1 MIYAYRTE
9 IGRRKTNQD
18 YFFTPEGNDRPVV
31 IVADGMGGHRAG
43 NVASLV
49 AVDSIHEYVESSEQK
64 RPLIMLQHAVSYA
77 NQRIYEIASTDE
89 ECAGMGTT
97 VVIAYAEEEKF
108 TFANVGDSRIYLFD
122 GQQLRQ
128 LTRDH
133 SLVEELV
140 QSGVITRRQAAMH
153 PQKNILTRA
162 VGTSQYVKADT
173 GTIRWNRG
181 DVLMLCS
188 DGLHGSVPKE
198 DMENILKNHSDL
210 LEACD
215 VLTETAL
222 DNGSSDNITVVLVKN
237 TEAGYDR

>member
-18 YFFTPEGNDRPVV
+18 YFFTPEENDRPVV

-49 AVDSIHEYVESSEQK
+49 AVDSIHEYIESSDIK
-64 RPLIMLQHAVSYA
+64 RPLILLQHAVNYA
-77 NQRIYEIASTDE
+77 NQRIFDIASGDDD
-89 ECAGMGTT
+89 CMGMGTT
-97 VVIAYAEEEKF
+97 AVIAYCEAEKF
-108 TFANVGDSRIYLFD
+108 TFANVGDSRLYLFD

-140 QSGVITRRQAAMH
+140 QAGVITRSQAAIH
-153 PQKNILTRA
+153 PQRNILTRA

-173 GTIRWNRG
+173 GTIRWTTG
-181 DVLMLCS
+181 DILLLCS
-188 DGLHGSVPKE
+188 DGLHGSVSKE
-198 DMENILKNHSDL
+198 DMETVLKEHGDL

-215 VLTETAL
+215 ILTETAFE
-222 DNGSSDNITVVLVKN
+222 NGSSDNITVVLVKN
-237 TEAGYDR
+237 TEVCYDR